1 MARET
6 HRQNNSMKKWT
17 LRNKKALITGSTKG
31 IGLAIAEE
39 FLSLGAK
46 VFIVSRTSSNI
57 VSLLSK
63 WKESGYNVYGLVTD
77 LSTKEGR
84 AKLIKEVSHTWDSLD
99 ILVNNV
105 GTNIR
110 KKFLD
115 YSEVEYRQLF
125 ETNMFSTLDIT
136 KSLFPLLK
144 KGSSPSIINITSY
157 AGVFD
162 VGTGTPYG
170 MSKSAE
176 IQMTRHLAVEWA
188 EYGIRV
194 NSIAPWFIRT
204 PLTEN
209 LLAIKEK
216 HAGIVAKTPL
226 ARVGSP
232 EEVAS
237 LAAFLAM
244 DKASYITGQNILVDG
259 GASVKTF

>member
-1 MARET
+1 
-6 HRQNNSMKKWT
+6 MKEWNLK
-17 LRNKKALITGSTKG
+17 NKKALITGSTKG
-31 IGLAIAEE
+31 IGLAVAEE
-39 FLSLGAK
+39 FLSLGAEA
-46 VFIVSRTSSNI
+46 FIVSRSNNN
-57 VSLLSK
+57 VDSLLSG
-63 WKESGYNVYGLVTD
+63 WKKSGHKAYGIAAD
-77 LSTKEGR
+77 LSLKEGR
-84 AKLIKEVSHTWDSLD
+84 DKLIKEVSNTWDSLD

-115 YSEVEYRQLF
+115 YTEEEYRKLF
-125 ETNMFSTLDIT
+125 ETNIFSTLDIT

-144 KGSSPSIINITSY
+144 KGNSPSIINITSY

-162 VGTGTPYG
+162 VGTGAPYG
-170 MSKSAE
+170 MTKSAE

-209 LLAIKEK
+209 LLANKGK
-216 HAGIVAKTPL
+216 HDSIVAKTPL
-226 ARVGSP
+226 ARIGSP
-232 EEVAS
+232 DEIAS

>member
-1 MARET
+1 
-6 HRQNNSMKKWT
+6 MKKWT
-17 LRNKKALITGSTKG
+17 LKNKKALITGSTKG

-39 FLSLGAK
+39 FLSLGAE
-46 VFIVSRTSSNI
+46 VFIVSRTGKNV

-63 WKESGYNVYGLVTD
+63 WKELNYKTYGVAAD

-84 AKLIKEVSHTWDSLD
+84 AKLIKEISHTWDSLD

-115 YSEVEYRQLF
+115 YSEDEYRNLF

-144 KGSSPSIINITSY
+144 KGNSSSIINITSY

-162 VGTGTPYG
+162 VGTGAPYG
-170 MSKSAE
+170 MTKSAE

-216 HAGIVAKTPL
+216 YNSIITKTPL

-232 EEVAS
+232 EEIAS

>member
-1 MARET
+1 
-6 HRQNNSMKKWT
+6 MKEWT
-17 LRNKKALITGSTKG
+17 LNNKKALITGSTKG
-31 IGLAIAEE
+31 IGLAITEE
-39 FLSLGAK
+39 FLSLGAE
-46 VFIVSRTSSNI
+46 VFIVSRSGKN
-57 VSLLSK
+57 VDALLSD
-63 WKESGYNVYGLVTD
+63 WKKAGCKAYGIAAD
-77 LSTKEGR
+77 LSLKEGR
-84 AKLIKEVSHTWDSLD
+84 DKLIKEVSNTWNSLD

-115 YSEVEYRQLF
+115 YSEEEYRKLF

-136 KSLFPLLK
+136 KSVFPLLK
-144 KGSSPSIINITSY
+144 KGNSPSIINITSY
-157 AGVFD
+157 AGLFD
-162 VGTGTPYG
+162 VGTGAPYG
-170 MSKSAE
+170 MTKSAE

-188 EYGIRV
+188 EYGIRL

-209 LLAIKEK
+209 LLANKEK
-216 HAGIVAKTPL
+216 HDSIVSKTPL
-226 ARVGSP
+226 ARVGNP

-244 DKASYITGQNILVDG
+244 DKSSYITGQNILVDG

>member
-1 MARET
+1 
-6 HRQNNSMKKWT
+6 MKKWT
-17 LRNKKALITGSTKG
+17 LKNKKALVTGSTKG

-39 FLSLGAK
+39 FLSLGAE
-46 VFIVSRTSSNI
+46 VFIVSRTRKT
-57 VSLLSK
+57 VDSLLSD
-63 WKESGYNVYGLVTD
+63 WKKLGFKVYGLAAD

-84 AKLIKEVSHTWDSLD
+84 GQLIKEVSHTWNSLD

-115 YSEVEYRQLF
+115 YSEDEYRKLF

-144 KGSSPSIINITSY
+144 KGNSPSIINITSY

-209 LLAIKEK
+209 LLSIKEK
-216 HAGIVAKTPL
+216 YAGIIAKTPL

-232 EEVAS
+232 EEIAS

-244 DKASYITGQNILVDG
+244 DKASYITGQNILVYG

>member
-1 MARET
+1 
-6 HRQNNSMKKWT
+6 MKKWN
-17 LRNKKALITGSTKG
+17 LKNKKALVTGSTKG

-39 FLSLGAK
+39 FLSLGAE
-46 VFIVSRTSSNI
+46 VFIVSRNGKNVS
-57 VSLLSK
+57 SLLSD
-63 WKESGYNVYGLVTD
+63 WKKSGYKVFGIAAD
-77 LSTKEGR
+77 LSLKEGR
-84 AKLIKEVSHTWDSLD
+84 EKLIKEVSHTWDSLD

-110 KKFLD
+110 KKFLE
-115 YSEVEYRQLF
+115 YSEEEYRKLF

-136 KSLFPLLK
+136 KSLFPILK
-144 KGSSPSIINITSY
+144 KGNSPSIINITSY
-157 AGVFD
+157 AGLFD

-194 NSIAPWFIRT
+194 NSIAPWFIKT

-209 LLAIKEK
+209 LLSIKEK
-216 HAGIVAKTPL
+216 YSSIIAKTPL
-226 ARVGSP
+226 ARVGNP

-244 DKASYITGQNILVDG
+244 DKSSYITGQNILVDG

>member
-1 MARET
+1 
-6 HRQNNSMKKWT
+6 MKKWT
-17 LRNKKALITGSTKG
+17 LKNKKALITGSTKG
-31 IGLAIAEE
+31 IGLAIANE
-39 FLSLGAK
+39 FLSLGAE
-46 VFIVSRTSSNI
+46 VFIVSRTRKT
-57 VSLLSK
+57 VDSLLSE
-63 WKESGYNVYGLVTD
+63 WKKSGFKVYGLAAD

-84 AKLIKEVSHTWDSLD
+84 GKLIKEVSHTWDSLD

-115 YSEVEYRQLF
+115 YTEDEYRLLF

-144 KGSSPSIINITSY
+144 KGNAPSIINITSY

-216 HAGIVAKTPL
+216 YAGIIAKTPL
-226 ARVGSP
+226 ARIGSP
-232 EEVAS
+232 EEIAS

-244 DKASYITGQNILVDG
+244 DKSSYITGQNILVDG

>member
-1 MARET
+1 
-6 HRQNNSMKKWT
+6 MKKWT
-17 LRNKKALITGSTKG
+17 LKNKKALVTGSTKG

-39 FLSLGAK
+39 FLFLGAE
-46 VFIVSRTSSNI
+46 VFIVSRTGPNV

-63 WKESGYNVYGLVTD
+63 WKELGYKVYGIAAD
-77 LSTKEGR
+77 LSIKEGR
-84 AKLIKEVSHTWDSLD
+84 EKLIKEVSHTWDSLD

-110 KKFLD
+110 KKFLEYTED
-115 YSEVEYRQLF
+115 EYRKLF
-125 ETNMFSTLDIT
+125 ETNMFSILDIT

-144 KGSSPSIINITSY
+144 KGNSPSIINITSY
-157 AGVFD
+157 AGIFD
-162 VGTGTPYG
+162 VGTGAPYG
-170 MSKSAE
+170 MTKSAE

-194 NSIAPWFIRT
+194 NSIAPYFVRT

-209 LLAIKEK
+209 LLGIKEK
-216 HAGIVAKTPL
+216 HDSITAKTPL
-226 ARVGSP
+226 ARVGTP
-232 EEVAS
+232 EEIAS

>member
-1 MARET
+1 
-6 HRQNNSMKKWT
+6 MKKWT
-17 LRNKKALITGSTKG
+17 LKHKKALVTGSSKG

-39 FLSLGAK
+39 FLSLGAE
-46 VFIVSRTSSNI
+46 VFIVSRTGKI
-57 VSLLSK
+57 VASLLSDWRK
-63 WKESGYNVYGLVTD
+63 SGYKVYGIAAD
-77 LSTKEGR
+77 LSLKEGR
-84 AKLIKEVSHTWDSLD
+84 EKLIKEVSHTWDSLD

-115 YSEVEYRQLF
+115 YSEDEYRKLF

-144 KGSSPSIINITSY
+144 KGNSPSIINITSY
-157 AGVFD
+157 AGLFD

-170 MSKSAE
+170 MSKAAE

-194 NSIAPWFIRT
+194 NAIAPWFIKT

-209 LLAIKEK
+209 LLSNKEK
-216 HAGIVAKTPL
+216 LSAIIAKTAL
-226 ARVGSP
+226 ARIGSP
-232 EEVAS
+232 DEVAS

-259 GASVKTF
+259 GASVKTY

>member
-1 MARET
+1 
-6 HRQNNSMKKWT
+6 MKKWT
-17 LRNKKALITGSTKG
+17 LKNKKALVTGSTKG
-31 IGLAIAEE
+31 IGLAIAVE
-39 FLSLGAK
+39 FLSLGAE
-46 VFIVSRTSSNI
+46 VFIVSRTGKT
-57 VSLLSK
+57 VDSLLSEWRK
-63 WKESGYNVYGLVTD
+63 SGFKVYGLAAD

-84 AKLIKEVSHTWDSLD
+84 GKLLKEVSHTWNSLD

-115 YSEVEYRQLF
+115 YTEEEYRLLF

-144 KGSSPSIINITSY
+144 KGNSPSVINITSY

-176 IQMTRHLAVEWA
+176 IQMARHLAVEWA

-194 NSIAPWFIRT
+194 NSIAPWFIKT

-209 LLAIKEK
+209 LLSIKEK
-216 HAGIVAKTPL
+216 CAGIIAKTPL

-232 EEVAS
+232 EEIAS

-244 DKASYITGQNILVDG
+244 DKSSYITGQNILVDG

>member
-1 MARET
+1 MS
-6 HRQNNSMKKWT
+6 QWNLK
-17 LRNKKALITGSTKG
+17 NKKALVTGSTKG

-39 FLSLGAK
+39 FLSLGAEI
-46 VFIVSRTSSNI
+46 FIVSRSADLVS
-57 VSLLSK
+57 SLLSK
-63 WKESGYNVYGLVTD
+63 WKENGFSAHGMAAD

-84 AKLIKEVSHTWDSLD
+84 GVLVKKVANTWDSLD

-115 YSEVEYRQLF
+115 FTEEEYRKIF
-125 ETNMFSTLDIT
+125 EINMFSTLDIT

-144 KGSSPSIINITSY
+144 NGSSPSIINITSY
-157 AGVFD
+157 AGLFD
-162 VGTGTPYG
+162 VATGAPYG

-176 IQMTRHLAVEWA
+176 MQMTRHLAVEWA
-188 EYGIRV
+188 AFGIRV

-204 PLTEN
+204 PLTEG
-209 LLAIKEK
+209 LLGIKEK
-216 HAGIVAKTPL
+216 HDSITAKTPL
-226 ARVGSP
+226 GRVGTP
-232 EEVAS
+232 EEIAG

-244 DKASYITGQNILVDG
+244 DKSSYITGQNILVDG

>member
-1 MARET
+1 
-6 HRQNNSMKKWT
+6 MKKWT

-39 FLSLGAK
+39 FLSLGAEI
-46 VFIVSRTSSNI
+46 FIVSRTSNNV

-63 WKESGYNVYGLVTD
+63 WKESGYKVYGLAAD
-77 LSTKEGR
+77 LGTKEGR

-115 YSEVEYRQLF
+115 YNEDEYRKLF

-144 KGSSPSIINITSY
+144 KGKFPSIINITSY

-216 HAGIVAKTPL
+216 HSGIIAKTPL

>member
-1 MARET
+1 
-6 HRQNNSMKKWT
+6 MKKWT

-39 FLSLGAK
+39 FISLGAE
-46 VFIVSRTSSNI
+46 VFIVARTRKT
-57 VSLLSK
+57 VDSLLSEWNK
-63 WKESGYNVYGLVTD
+63 SGYKVYGTASD
-77 LSTKEGR
+77 LSIKEGR
-84 AKLIKEVSHTWDSLD
+84 EKLIKEVSHTWDSLD

-115 YSEVEYRQLF
+115 YSEDEYRKLF
-125 ETNMFSTLDIT
+125 ETNMFSALDIT

-144 KGSSPSIINITSY
+144 KGNFPSIINITSY
-157 AGVFD
+157 AGVYD

-170 MSKSAE
+170 MSKAAE

-204 PLTEN
+204 PLTGN

-216 HAGIVAKTPL
+216 NDSIIAKTPL
-226 ARVGSP
+226 ARIGSP
-232 EEVAS
+232 EEIAS

>member
-1 MARET
+1 
-6 HRQNNSMKKWT
+6 MKKWT
-17 LRNKKALITGSTKG
+17 LKNKKALVTGSTKG

-39 FLSLGAK
+39 FLSLGAE
-46 VFIVSRTSSNI
+46 VFIVSRTRKT
-57 VSLLSK
+57 VDSLLSD
-63 WKESGYNVYGLVTD
+63 WKKLGFKVYGLAAD

-84 AKLIKEVSHTWDSLD
+84 GQLIKEVSHTWNSLD

-115 YSEVEYRQLF
+115 YSEDEYRKLF

-144 KGSSPSIINITSY
+144 KGNLPSIINITSY

-209 LLAIKEK
+209 LLSIKEK
-216 HAGIVAKTPL
+216 YAGIIAKTPL

-232 EEVAS
+232 EEIAS